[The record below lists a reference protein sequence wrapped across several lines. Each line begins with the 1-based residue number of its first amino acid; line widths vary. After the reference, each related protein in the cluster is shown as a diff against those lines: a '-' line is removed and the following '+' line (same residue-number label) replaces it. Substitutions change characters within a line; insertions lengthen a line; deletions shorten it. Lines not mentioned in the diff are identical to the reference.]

1 MIFLDELRIP
11 EHCDCAWRPGAV
23 DPLEVASKIHAD
35 CLNFI
40 TQRAVDDA
48 TWSIGLRLDL
58 CSIPA
63 KGFAAGL
70 SEVYSSPGEL
80 NRRNVKP

>member
-40 TQRAVDDA
+40 TQRAVDD
-48 TWSIGLRLDL
+48 TMWFTGL
-58 CSIPA
+58 
-63 KGFAAGL
+63 
-70 SEVYSSPGEL
+70 
-80 NRRNVKP
+80 